1 MAKYTKEII
10 ETENSKLIY
19 RVNDETNERK
29 LVANIEMGDKPSIKY
44 YIDNFIVDE
53 ISIENR
59 SNFPKGVSD
68 LGVITSVMDKINKQL
83 KKLQKPITEFIISDK
98 KATTIKYS
106 GKSKECFKVIF
117 NSNDIESLQNKY
129 NLYKRIASNN
139 LNISTQQLLHEK
151 APSIFTE
158 EQKSINLSKKVFMD
172 NLREGIKKDL
182 TVEDVQKL
190 GDFYIEASTKF
201 VRKDVKEKLLVDLQD
216 KTKIIALESLMN
228 EYKELLEEEPA
239 ENKWQKF
246 FEKYI
251 TILDSRYIKVLDKN
265 NISTY
270 TTKKPDLIL
279 LDLYKFIDLYEL
291 KKTNTNLLEYDNSH
305 KNYYWHKDIA
315 MVIAQA
321 EKYVRKMT
329 ENSSTLIREIKEDS
343 GLVVDIVK
351 PKAIIV
357 AGHSKYLNNDNKIND
372 FKLLR
377 ESLKDITF
385 ILYDEFYKQLKNFYN
400 QLKKED

>member
-1 MAKYTKEII
+1 MAKYVQISKETKTKKKIYRINNETKE
-10 ETENSKLIY
+10 EKLISVIHNGKTPY
-19 RVNDETNERK
+19 ITT
-29 LVANIEMGDKPSIKY
+29 

-53 ISIENR
+53 IKIDGIALPSGI
-59 SNFPKGVSD
+59 SP
-68 LGVITSVMDKINKQL
+68 LGLPTR
-83 KKLQKPITEFIISDK
+83 IISRINNVLKMLDIPVNSFYISTSEETSFVLNNERLDIVFK
-98 KATTIKYS
+98 KS
-106 GKSKECFKVIF
+106 DFE
-117 NSNDIESLQNKY
+117 ELNKKNELFY
-129 NLYKRIASNN
+129 RIASSN
-139 LNISTQQLLHEK
+139 LNISVKNLLHQK
-151 APSIFTE
+151 APSIFPE
-158 EQKSINLSKKVFMD
+158 KPKALNLSKKVFMD
-172 NLREGIKKDL
+172 NLREGIKKDM
-182 TVEDVQKL
+182 TAEDVKKL
-190 GDFYIEASTKF
+190 GEFYLEVSTKF
-201 VRKDVKEKLLVDLQD
+201 VRKDIKEKLLIDLQD
-216 KTKIIALESLMN
+216 KTKIIALENLMK
-228 EYKELLEEEPA
+228 EYKDLLDEEPA
-239 ENKWQKF
+239 ETKWQKF

-279 LDLYKFIDLYEL
+279 LDLYNFIDLYEL
-291 KKTNTNLLEYDNSH
+291 KKTNTNLLEYDGSH

-343 GLVVDIVK
+343 SLVVDIIK

-357 AGHSKYLNNDNKIND
+357 AGHSKYLDNDNKIND

-385 ILYDEFYKQLKNFYN
+385 ILYDEFYKQLEHFYK
-400 QLKKED
+400 QLKKEDK

>member
-1 MAKYTKEII
+1 MAKYSQEIKETNATKKIYRINNETQQKKLISVVHKGKHPYIIAYIDDFIADEIKI
-10 ETENSKLIY
+10 DGIALPRGISPYGTQTNVISRINRILSKLDIS
-19 RVNDETNERK
+19 VNSFYISTSKDTSFSLNNEKLDVVFRMSDFIDLNRK
-29 LVANIEMGDKPSIKY
+29 K
-44 YIDNFIVDE
+44 
-53 ISIENR
+53 
-59 SNFPKGVSD
+59 
-68 LGVITSVMDKINKQL
+68 
-83 KKLQKPITEFIISDK
+83 
-98 KATTIKYS
+98 TTFY
-106 GKSKECFKVIF
+106 
-117 NSNDIESLQNKY
+117 
-129 NLYKRIASNN
+129 RIASSN
-139 LNISTQQLLHEK
+139 LNISVKNLLHEK

-158 EQKSINLSKKVFMD
+158 EPKSINLSKKVFMD

-239 ENKWQKF
+239 ESKWQKF

-357 AGHSKYLNNDNKIND
+357 AGHSKYLDNDNKIND

-385 ILYDEFYKQLKNFYN
+385 ILYDEFYKQLENFYN

>member
-1 MAKYTKEII
+1 MEKYAQRFEETKNKKEI
-10 ETENSKLIY
+10 Y
-19 RVNDETNERK
+19 RINNETNEEK
-29 LVANIEMGDKPSIKY
+29 LISIVHKGKAPY
-44 YIDNFIVDE
+44 ITTYIDNFIADE
-53 ISIENR
+53 IKIDGITLPRGISPYGTQTPVISRINR
-59 SNFPKGVSD
+59 ILSKLDISVNSFYISTSKDTSFSLNNEKLDVVFRMSD
-68 LGVITSVMDKINKQL
+68 FIDLDR
-83 KKLQKPITEFIISDK
+83 KK
-98 KATTIKYS
+98 TTFY
-106 GKSKECFKVIF
+106 
-117 NSNDIESLQNKY
+117 
-129 NLYKRIASNN
+129 RIASSN
-139 LNISTQQLLHEK
+139 LNISVKKLLHEK

-158 EQKSINLSKKVFMD
+158 EPKSLNLSKKVFMD
-172 NLREGIKKDL
+172 NLREGIKNDL

-190 GDFYIEASTKF
+190 GDFYVEASTKF

-216 KTKIIALESLMN
+216 KTKIIALENLMD
-228 EYKELLEEEPA
+228 EYKKLLEEEPA
-239 ENKWQKF
+239 ESKWQKF

-251 TILDSRYIKVLDKN
+251 TILDSRYIKLLDKN

-279 LDLYKFIDLYEL
+279 LDLYNFIDIYEL
-291 KKTNTNLLEYDNSH
+291 KKTNTNLLEYDASH

-343 GLVVDIVK
+343 GLVVDIIK
-351 PKAIIV
+351 PKSIIV
-357 AGHSKYLNNDNKIND
+357 AGHSKYLDDDNKIND

-385 ILYDEFYKQLKNFYN
+385 ILYDEFYKQLENFYK
-400 QLKKED
+400 QLKKEDT

>member
-1 MAKYTKEII
+1 MAKYSQEIKETKATKKIYRI
-10 ETENSKLIY
+10 NNETQQKKLISVVHKGKHPY
-19 RVNDETNERK
+19 ITT
-29 LVANIEMGDKPSIKY
+29 
-44 YIDNFIVDE
+44 YIDNFIA
-53 ISIENR
+53 
-59 SNFPKGVSD
+59 
-68 LGVITSVMDKINKQL
+68 DKIKIDGITLPRGISPYGTQTHVISRINRILSKL
-83 KKLQKPITEFIISDK
+83 DISVNSFYISTSKDTSFSLNNEKLDVVFRMSDFIDLNRKK
-98 KATTIKYS
+98 TTFY
-106 GKSKECFKVIF
+106 
-117 NSNDIESLQNKY
+117 
-129 NLYKRIASNN
+129 RIASSN
-139 LNISTQQLLHEK
+139 LNISVKNLLHEK

-216 KTKIIALESLMN
+216 KTKIIALESLIN

>member
-1 MAKYTKEII
+1 MAKYSQEIKETKATKKIYRINNETQQKKLISVVHKGKHPYIIAYIDDFIADEIKI
-10 ETENSKLIY
+10 DGITLPRGISPYGTQTHVISRINRILSKLDIS
-19 RVNDETNERK
+19 VNSFYISTSKDTSFSLNNEKLDVVFRMSDFIDLNRK
-29 LVANIEMGDKPSIKY
+29 K
-44 YIDNFIVDE
+44 
-53 ISIENR
+53 
-59 SNFPKGVSD
+59 
-68 LGVITSVMDKINKQL
+68 
-83 KKLQKPITEFIISDK
+83 
-98 KATTIKYS
+98 TTFY
-106 GKSKECFKVIF
+106 
-117 NSNDIESLQNKY
+117 
-129 NLYKRIASNN
+129 RIASSN
-139 LNISTQQLLHEK
+139 LNISVKNLLHEK

-158 EQKSINLSKKVFMD
+158 EPKSINLSKKVFMD

-228 EYKELLEEEPA
+228 EYKGLLEEEPA
-239 ENKWQKF
+239 ERKWQKF

-291 KKTNTNLLEYDNSH
+291 KKTNTNLLEYDISH
-305 KNYYWHKDIA
+305 NNYYWHKDIA

-357 AGHSKYLNNDNKIND
+357 AGHSKYLDNDNKIND

-385 ILYDEFYKQLKNFYN
+385 ILYDEFYKQLENFYN

>member
-1 MAKYTKEII
+1 MAKYSQEIKETKATKKIYRINNETQQKKLISVVHKGKHPYIIAYIDDFIADEIKI
-10 ETENSKLIY
+10 DGIALPRGISPYGTQTNVISRINRILSKLDIS
-19 RVNDETNERK
+19 VNSFYISTSKDTSFSLNNEKLDVVFRMSDFIDLNRK
-29 LVANIEMGDKPSIKY
+29 K
-44 YIDNFIVDE
+44 
-53 ISIENR
+53 
-59 SNFPKGVSD
+59 
-68 LGVITSVMDKINKQL
+68 
-83 KKLQKPITEFIISDK
+83 
-98 KATTIKYS
+98 TTFY
-106 GKSKECFKVIF
+106 
-117 NSNDIESLQNKY
+117 
-129 NLYKRIASNN
+129 RIASSN
-139 LNISTQQLLHEK
+139 LNISVKNLLHEK

-158 EQKSINLSKKVFMD
+158 EPKSINLSKKVFMD

-239 ENKWQKF
+239 ESKWQKF

-357 AGHSKYLNNDNKIND
+357 AGHSKYLDNDNKIND

-385 ILYDEFYKQLKNFYN
+385 ILYDEFYKQLENFYN

>member
-1 MAKYTKEII
+1 MAKYSQEIKETKATKKIYRI
-10 ETENSKLIY
+10 NNETQQKKLISVVHKGKHPY
-19 RVNDETNERK
+19 II
-29 LVANIEMGDKPSIKY
+29 A
-44 YIDNFIVDE
+44 YIDDFIADE
-53 ISIENR
+53 IKIDGIALPRGIS
-59 SNFPKGVSD
+59 P
-68 LGVITSVMDKINKQL
+68 LGLRTKVITRLNS
-83 KKLQKPITEFIISDK
+83 EFIKLDVPIKSFYISISKKTSFTLNGGMYDVVFNISDFTDLDK
-98 KATTIKYS
+98 KKNTFY
-106 GKSKECFKVIF
+106 
-117 NSNDIESLQNKY
+117 
-129 NLYKRIASNN
+129 RIASSN
-139 LNISTQQLLHEK
+139 LNTSIKNFLHEK
-151 APSIFTE
+151 APLIFTE
-158 EQKSINLSKKVFMD
+158 EPKSLNLSKKVFMD

-228 EYKELLEEEPA
+228 EYKGLLEEEPA
-239 ENKWQKF
+239 ESKWQKF

-291 KKTNTNLLEYDNSH
+291 KKTNTNLLEYDISH

-343 GLVVDIVK
+343 DLVVDIVK

-357 AGHSKYLNNDNKIND
+357 AGHSKYLDNDNKIND

>member
-1 MAKYTKEII
+1 MAKYSQEIKETKATKKIYRINNETQQKKLISVVHKGKHPYIIAYLDDFIADEIKI
-10 ETENSKLIY
+10 DGIALPRGISPYGTQTHVISRINRILSKLDIS
-19 RVNDETNERK
+19 VNSFYISTSKDTSFSLNNEKLDVVFRMSDFIDLNRK
-29 LVANIEMGDKPSIKY
+29 K
-44 YIDNFIVDE
+44 
-53 ISIENR
+53 
-59 SNFPKGVSD
+59 
-68 LGVITSVMDKINKQL
+68 
-83 KKLQKPITEFIISDK
+83 
-98 KATTIKYS
+98 TTFY
-106 GKSKECFKVIF
+106 
-117 NSNDIESLQNKY
+117 
-129 NLYKRIASNN
+129 RIASSN
-139 LNISTQQLLHEK
+139 LNTSIKNFLHEK
-151 APSIFTE
+151 APLIFTE
-158 EQKSINLSKKVFMD
+158 EPKSLNLSKKVFMD

-182 TVEDVQKL
+182 TAKDVQKL
-190 GDFYIEASTKF
+190 GEFYIEASTKF

-239 ENKWQKF
+239 ESKWQKF

-291 KKTNTNLLEYDNSH
+291 KKTNTNLLEYDISH

-357 AGHSKYLNNDNKIND
+357 AGHSKYLDNDNKIND

>member
-1 MAKYTKEII
+1 MVRYRQRFEETK
-10 ETENSKLIY
+10 NKKKIY
-19 RVNDETNERK
+19 RINSETNEEK
-29 LVANIEMGDKPSIKY
+29 LISIVHKGKAPY
-44 YIDNFIVDE
+44 ITTYIDNFIANE
-53 ISIENR
+53 IKIDGITLPRGISPYGTQTHVISRINR
-59 SNFPKGVSD
+59 ILSKLDISVNSFYISTSKDTSFSLNNEKLDVVFRMSD
-68 LGVITSVMDKINKQL
+68 FIDLNR
-83 KKLQKPITEFIISDK
+83 KK
-98 KATTIKYS
+98 TTFY
-106 GKSKECFKVIF
+106 
-117 NSNDIESLQNKY
+117 
-129 NLYKRIASNN
+129 RIASSN
-139 LNISTQQLLHEK
+139 LNISVKNLLHEK

-158 EQKSINLSKKVFMD
+158 EPKSINLSKKVFMD

-228 EYKELLEEEPA
+228 EYKGLLEEEPA
-239 ENKWQKF
+239 ESKWQKF

-291 KKTNTNLLEYDNSH
+291 KKTNTNLLEYDISH

-329 ENSSTLIREIKEDS
+329 ENSSTLLREIKEDS

-357 AGHSKYLNNDNKIND
+357 AGHSKYLDNDNKIND

>member
-1 MAKYTKEII
+1 MAKYSQEIKETKATKKIYRINNETQQKKLISVVHKGKHPYIIAYIDDFIADEIKI
-10 ETENSKLIY
+10 DGIALPRGISPYGTQTHVISRINRILSKLDIS
-19 RVNDETNERK
+19 VNSFYISTSKDTSFSLNNEKLDVVFRMSDFIDLNRK
-29 LVANIEMGDKPSIKY
+29 K
-44 YIDNFIVDE
+44 
-53 ISIENR
+53 
-59 SNFPKGVSD
+59 
-68 LGVITSVMDKINKQL
+68 
-83 KKLQKPITEFIISDK
+83 
-98 KATTIKYS
+98 TTFY
-106 GKSKECFKVIF
+106 
-117 NSNDIESLQNKY
+117 
-129 NLYKRIASNN
+129 RIASSN
-139 LNISTQQLLHEK
+139 LNISVKNLLHEK

-158 EQKSINLSKKVFMD
+158 EPKSINLSKKVFMD

-239 ENKWQKF
+239 ESKWQKF

-357 AGHSKYLNNDNKIND
+357 AGHSKYLDNDNKIND

-385 ILYDEFYKQLKNFYN
+385 ILYDEFYKQLENFYN

>member
-1 MAKYTKEII
+1 MAKYVQISKETKTKKKIYRINNETKE
-10 ETENSKLIY
+10 EKLISVIHNGKTPY
-19 RVNDETNERK
+19 ITT
-29 LVANIEMGDKPSIKY
+29 

-53 ISIENR
+53 IKIDGIALPSGI
-59 SNFPKGVSD
+59 SP
-68 LGVITSVMDKINKQL
+68 LGLPTR
-83 KKLQKPITEFIISDK
+83 IISRINNVLKMLDIPVNSFYISTSEETSFVLNNERLDIVFK
-98 KATTIKYS
+98 KS
-106 GKSKECFKVIF
+106 DFE
-117 NSNDIESLQNKY
+117 ELNKKNELFY
-129 NLYKRIASNN
+129 RIASSN
-139 LNISTQQLLHEK
+139 LNISVKNLLHQK
-151 APSIFTE
+151 APSIFPE
-158 EQKSINLSKKVFMD
+158 EPKALNLSKKVFMD
-172 NLREGIKKDL
+172 NLREGIKKNM
-182 TVEDVQKL
+182 TAEDVKKL
-190 GDFYIEASTKF
+190 GEFYLEVSTKF
-201 VRKDVKEKLLVDLQD
+201 VRKDIKEKLLIDLQD
-216 KTKIIALESLMN
+216 KTKIIALENLMK
-228 EYKELLEEEPA
+228 EYKDLLDEEPA
-239 ENKWQKF
+239 ETKWQKF

-279 LDLYKFIDLYEL
+279 LDLYNFIDLYEL
-291 KKTNTNLLEYDNSH
+291 KKTNTNLLEYDSSH

-343 GLVVDIVK
+343 GLVVDIIK

-357 AGHSKYLNNDNKIND
+357 AGHSKYLDNDNKIND

-385 ILYDEFYKQLKNFYN
+385 ILYDEFYKQLEHFYK
-400 QLKKED
+400 QLKKEDK